1 MTHGRIILDP
11 TPSAVNTTT
20 ADVALVKQQKKKP
33 FFKRNKKGGDYKPL
47 SSIDKLIN
55 TFVDLIVEKQDSSV
69 PEKLYKMINTS
80 YANSTTQRDD
90 LFSKLSNFCKKH
102 FNLFKSLIYGK
113 GSIEI
118 PNMRRSKVYMDDP
131 NEVDA
136 EGIPFETTDTIYI
149 EDSRGN
155 STLDISPNGISYASG
170 TFIEQN
176 GKFFVSDEKDLSEYL
191 KLIKNIL
198 QYFSD
203 SSEQAKK
210 ALDELKQLVLKNIEN
225 KNERSTKDKQDQD

>member
-1 MTHGRIILDP
+1 MTHGRIILDQAS
-11 TPSAVNTTT
+11 SAINTTT
-20 ADVALVKQQKKKP
+20 AEVALGKQQKKKT
-33 FFKRNKKGGDYKPL
+33 FFRKNRKGGDYKPL

-55 TFVDLIVEKQDSSV
+55 TLVDLIGKEDSSI

-102 FNLFKSLIYGK
+102 FNLLKSLIYGK

-118 PNMRRSKVYMDDP
+118 PNMRGSKVYMDDS

-136 EGIPFETTDTIYI
+136 DGVPFETTDTIYI

-155 STLDISPNGISYASG
+155 STLDLSPSGISYASG

-191 KLIKNIL
+191 KLVKNIL

-203 SSEQAKK
+203 SSEHAKR
-210 ALDELKQLVLKNIEN
+210 ALDELKQLVLINIEN
-225 KNERSTKDKQDQD
+225 KNERSAKDKQGQD

>member
-11 TPSAVNTTT
+11 APSAFNTTT
-20 ADVALVKQQKKKP
+20 AEVALVKQQKKKP
-33 FFKRNKKGGDYKPL
+33 FFKKNKKGGDYKPL

-55 TFVDLIVEKQDSSV
+55 TFVDLIEKEDSSV

-102 FNLFKSLIYGK
+102 FNLLKSLIFGK
-113 GSIEI
+113 GIIEI
-118 PNMRRSKVYMDDP
+118 PNMRGSKVYMDNP

-136 EGIPFETTDTIYI
+136 DGVPFGTTDTIYI

-155 STLDISPNGISYASG
+155 STLDLSPSGIDYASG
-170 TFIEQN
+170 TFIEQD

-203 SSEQAKK
+203 SSEHAKK

-225 KNERSTKDKQDQD
+225 KNERSIKNKQDQD

>member
-1 MTHGRIILDP
+1 MTHGRIILDQAS
-11 TPSAVNTTT
+11 SAVNTTT
-20 ADVALVKQQKKKP
+20 AEVALVKQQKKKL
-33 FFKRNKKGGDYKPL
+33 FFKKNKKGGDYKPL

-55 TFVDLIVEKQDSSV
+55 TYIVLLGKDDSSI

-102 FNLFKSLIYGK
+102 FNLLKSLIFGK
-113 GSIEI
+113 GVIEI
-118 PNMRRSKVYMDDP
+118 PNMRGSKVYMDNP

-136 EGIPFETTDTIYI
+136 DGVPFGATDTIYI
-149 EDSRGN
+149 EDSRGK
-155 STLDISPNGISYASG
+155 STLDLSPSGIDYASG
-170 TFIEQN
+170 TFIEQD

-203 SSEQAKK
+203 SSEHAKK

-225 KNERSTKDKQDQD
+225 KNERPVKNKQDQD

>member
-1 MTHGRIILDP
+1 MTHGRIILDQA
-11 TPSAVNTTT
+11 PSAINTTT
-20 ADVALVKQQKKKP
+20 AEVALVKQQKKKP
-33 FFKRNKKGGDYKPL
+33 FFKKNKKGSDYKPL

-55 TFVDLIVEKQDSSV
+55 TFILLLGKNDSSI
-69 PEKLYKMINTS
+69 PEKLYRMINTS

-102 FNLFKSLIYGK
+102 FNLLKSLIYRK
-113 GSIEI
+113 GVIEI
-118 PNMRRSKVYMDDP
+118 PNMRGSKVYMDDP

-136 EGIPFETTDTIYI
+136 DGVPIGSTDTIFI
-149 EDSRGN
+149 EDSRGK
-155 STLDISPNGISYASG
+155 STLDLSPSGIDYASG
-170 TFIEQN
+170 TFIEQD

-203 SSEQAKK
+203 STETAKK

-225 KNERSTKDKQDQD
+225 KNERPFKNKQDQD